1 MRTAFLGFLLL
12 LSACASHSVVC
23 RNPPGT
29 SPGVVGTYVC
39 KANGQCTADTTTD
52 ESRFNQSNAT
62 KVTLPAECKTRIARI
77 LIQNAGSN
85 DATVIVECAA
95 PDQPIETA
103 SLPGK
108 P

>member
-1 MRTAFLGFLLL
+1 MRYAPFLFV
-12 LSACASHSVVC
+12 LSLGCASQHSVVC

-39 KANGQCTADTTTD
+39 KSNGQCTADTTTD
-52 ESRFNQSNAT
+52 ESRFNQSNST

-77 LIQNAGSN
+77 LIQNAGSD